1 MDNSRALEVL
11 KHQLA
16 CEKEDGCVGD
26 GYCEECQHNISD
38 EDWIAALNV
47 AISALEKQ
55 EQSYETCKHGQ
66 FGDEAYIN
74 CRVGF
79 PNHYEA
85 EGKGMTER
93 KAIEWFENRIAV
105 MPESETKEMFRV
117 AISALEFRENYRVF
131 WEEVKAAGMKG
142 KEVEIRQSGRV
153 FKIREVAQ

>member
-55 EQSYETCKHGQ
+55 EQDNNKSCDTCKYKNLSVSK
-66 FGDEAYIN
+66 FPCDECYFASDFEDY
-74 CRVGF
+74 
-79 PNHYEA
+79 YEPY
-85 EGKGMTER
+85 TE
-93 KAIEWFENRIAV
+93 E
-105 MPESETKEMFRV
+105 ES
-117 AISALEFRENYRVF
+117 
-131 WEEVKAAGMKG
+131 
-142 KEVEIRQSGRV
+142 
-153 FKIREVAQ
+153 